1 MAAGLLV
8 LAEARGRRGRVLL
21 VALATLAGFAAV
33 VASRIA
39 MLDSPYFEEIQYE
52 RAPMGLE
59 ALAILRGE
67 TPVMNWGEPYHGT
80 VFSYLLAPFYALG
93 GDPIRT
99 YGWVSV
105 GLNLF
110 GTLAAYLFARRLW
123 GDAAGIAT
131 LVYLALAPTYLPLYD
146 VNSYALFVTLGGL
159 GCYAA
164 LHHLLGRP
172 APPGWIWLAGVLLGA
187 SVWCHQLGV
196 CFVAAV
202 GATLLAVRGRSFLRA
217 DAWRLALG
225 MGIGAAPL
233 IAWNADFHW
242 IVLRNFTS
250 SDYAARP
257 IAASVAGFW
266 ESIGSLLAAN
276 AQFWTN
282 PPSAWPWLRAGQ
294 LLFGGLMLFAI
305 WQWLRRERA
314 ARVGCGMLLML
325 VATTAI
331 LYSKSRWGVSAGF
344 SRYLIPMCFPLPIL
358 AGGAVAMLGRRSR
371 IAAAALLVVMV
382 LPGINDRRHYAEWA
396 KPLHDSGARLGVA
409 ALERL
414 GITRAYAHDR
424 ISLPLTLASRERI
437 IVSDYYGI
445 PYEPYLDAVDDASSA
460 AIVAHKVLKIPSP
473 EDVNRSLRVLDG
485 RYRRAEAGPYVI
497 FYDFQRPQRSG
508 GWLSAAEWKLSASTE
523 AERLQA
529 IADRDPLTVWSTN
542 RVGHAKDWIGVDLG
556 AVHRVEEVHLL
567 AGVRIHD
574 VPGEAVVET
583 SLDGATWTVRQR
595 LVALPWYWWN
605 GHPKHDDDGRVSF
618 YFEPV
623 EARHLRV
630 RLLQDSVGWN
640 WSVAEIFV
648 RAADVP
654 ETTAG
659 LSDFLQ
665 GMLAERRGF
674 MGINYHSIHATFAPD
689 ADTTPWGEAMADYL
703 RAIRADPDDVEF
715 SYRLARALWIEGFVV
730 GDPSSHDALR
740 YEALGL
746 TDLAERE
753 FAACAEADVV
763 DSLCVD
769 RALSHAADDAERDR
783 LEALRRER
791 FTPATPLE
799 ADFGSVRFLGH
810 GPLPAEVKPGD
821 TFSVLLFWKC
831 MQRLGRNYSVFVHFT
846 GPARFQA
853 DHAPAGGRLPTSQWI
868 EGEILRDEFTAT
880 VPGNAS
886 AGTYTVTVG
895 LWDPAHRRHLR
906 NGWFGADAARA
917 FTVRV
922 VP

>member
-1 MAAGLLV
+1 MRWR
-8 LAEARGRRGRVLL
+8 ETRGRRGRVLL

-33 VASRIA
+33 AASRIA

-67 TPVMNWGEPYHGT
+67 TPVMNWSEPYHGT

-110 GTLAAYLFARRLW
+110 GTLAGYLFARRLW

-131 LVYLALAPTYLPLYD
+131 LAYLALAPTYFPFYD
-146 VNSYALFVTLGGL
+146 TNSYALFVTLGGL
-159 GCYAA
+159 GCFAA
-164 LHHLLGRP
+164 LQHLVG
-172 APPGWIWLAGVLLGA
+172 APTHPRWIWLAGVVLGA

-196 CFVAAV
+196 CFLASV
-202 GATLLAVRGRSFLRA
+202 GATLLAVWSWSFLRA
-217 DAWRLALG
+217 DACRFVLG
-225 MGIGAAPL
+225 MTIGAAPL

-250 SDYAARP
+250 FDYAARP
-257 IAASVAGFW
+257 IAASAEGFW

-276 AQFWTN
+276 TQFWTN
-282 PPSAWPWLRAGQ
+282 PPSAWPWLRVGQ
-294 LLFGGLMLFAI
+294 LLFVVLMLFAI
-305 WQWLRRERA
+305 WQWLRGERV

-358 AGGAVAMLGRRSR
+358 AGGGVAMLGRRSR
-371 IAAAALLVVMV
+371 TAAAAVLVVMV
-382 LPGINDRRHYAEWA
+382 LPGINDRLHYAEWA
-396 KPLHDSGARLGVA
+396 KPLRDNGARLGVA

-414 GITRAYAHDR
+414 GITRAYAQDR

-445 PYEPYLDAVDDASSA
+445 PYESYLDAVDDASSA
-460 AIVAHKVLKIPSP
+460 AIVAHNVLKIPSP
-473 EDVNRSLRVLDG
+473 EDVSRSLRVLDG

-508 GWLSAAEWKLSASTE
+508 GWLSHAEWKLNASTE
-523 AERLQA
+523 AERTQA

-542 RVGHAKDWIGVDLG
+542 RVGHTNDWIAVDLG
-556 AVHRVEEVHLL
+556 AVHHVEEVHLL

-583 SLDGATWTVRQR
+583 SFDGATWIVRQR

-605 GHPKHDDDGRVSF
+605 GHPKYDDNGRVSF

-623 EARHLRV
+623 EARHVRV

-640 WSVAEIFV
+640 WSVAEMFV

-659 LSDFLQ
+659 LSDFRQ
-665 GMLAERRGF
+665 GMLAERRGL
-674 MGINYHSIHATFAPD
+674 MGINYHSIHAAFAPD
-689 ADTTPWGEAMADYL
+689 VDTTPWGEAMADYL
-703 RAIRADPDDVEF
+703 RAIRADPDNVEF
-715 SYRLARALWIEGFVV
+715 SYRLARALWINGFV
-730 GDPSSHDALR
+730 GEDPSGRDALR

-746 TDLAERE
+746 AELANRE
-753 FAACAEADVV
+753 FAACAEADAVA
-763 DSLCVD
+763 SLCVD
-769 RALSHAADDAERDR
+769 RALSHATGDATRSR
-783 LEALRRER
+783 LEALREER
-791 FTPATPLE
+791 FTPQTPLG
-799 ADFGSVRFLGH
+799 ASFGGARLLGH
-810 GPLPAEVKPGD
+810 SPLPTEVKPEA
-821 TFSVLLFWKC
+821 TFPVRLFWRC
-831 MQRLGRNYSVFVHFT
+831 TGRMGRDYAVFVHVK
-846 GPARFQA
+846 GPAFFQA
-853 DHAPAGGRLPTSQWI
+853 DHSPVGGRLPTSQWI
-868 EGEILRDEFTAT
+868 EDETIRDEFTVT
-880 VPGNAS
+880 VPRNAPP
-886 AGTYTVTVG
+886 GTYTATVG
-895 LWDPAHRRHLR
+895 LWDPIRGRRLR
-906 NGWFGADAARA
+906 QGWFGASEARA
-917 FTVRV
+917 FDVRV
-922 VP
+922 VR